1 MSSSNTFF
9 RFRQFVVHQERAAM
23 KVGTDG
29 VLLGAL
35 AEMPPGA
42 AAPQRVLD
50 IGTGTGLVAL
60 MVAQRFPRALV
71 TAVEIDPGA
80 AAQARDNCLSS
91 PFADRMEVVEA
102 DANALPPTA
111 CDLVV
116 CNPPFFA
123 EQLQCPDGRRNMARH
138 SVGLTFADVAR
149 VAASML
155 VPGGR
160 LAVVVPFDSAPRLAS
175 AATLHGLRLAR
186 RTTVY
191 SVRRKPPR
199 RAVCQFERAAGPAE
213 ALRDELTLLAP
224 DGRMTRE
231 YAALTGEFYL

>member
-1 MSSSNTFF
+1 
-9 RFRQFVVHQERAAM
+9 M

-35 AEMPPGA
+35 AETPPRVV
-42 AAPQRVLD
+42 APRVLD

-60 MVAQRFPRALV
+60 MVAQRFPGARVL
-71 TAVEIDPGA
+71 AVEIDPGA
-80 AAQARDNCLSS
+80 AAQARDNCLAS
-91 PFADRMEVVEA
+91 PFADRVEVVEA
-102 DANALPPTA
+102 DANALPPA
-111 CDLVV
+111 ARDLVV

-138 SVGLTFADVAR
+138 AVGLSFADVAR
-149 VAASML
+149 IAASML

-160 LAVVVPFDSAPRLAS
+160 MAVVVPFDSAPRLAS
-175 AATLHGLRLAR
+175 AAAGHGLSLVRQ
-186 RTTVY
+186 TTVY

-199 RAVCQFERAAGPAE
+199 RAICQFALAPASAA
-213 ALRDELTLLAP
+213 LLDELTLLAP

-231 YAALTGEFYL
+231 YADLTREFYL

>member
-1 MSSSNTFF
+1 
-9 RFRQFVVHQERAAM
+9 M

-42 AAPQRVLD
+42 GEEPRALD

-60 MVAQRFPRALV
+60 MVAQRFPRARV

-80 AAQARDNCLSS
+80 AAQARDNCAAS
-91 PFADRMEVVEA
+91 PFADRVAVVEA
-102 DANALPPTA
+102 DANLLRTDA

-116 CNPPFFA
+116 CNPPFFT

-138 SVGLTFADVAR
+138 AVGLTFADVAR
-149 VAASML
+149 IAASAL
-155 VPGGR
+155 APGGR
-160 LAVVVPFDSAPRLAS
+160 LAVVVPFDAAPRLA
-175 AATLHGLRLAR
+175 AAAAEHGLRPVR
-186 RTTVY
+186 QTTVY

-199 RAVCQFERAAGPAE
+199 RAICQFARGAIGHEV
-213 ALRDELTLLAP
+213 LCDELTLLAA
-224 DGRMTRE
+224 DGSRTCE
-231 YAALTGEFYL
+231 YADLTAEFYL